1 MAKKIKFNKING
13 NDTIANSITTLNQNF
28 ELLEDTLETQISK
41 GVSSLQVEDVEWNTS
56 GANGPTSQIKL
67 SNGTTAEIKPIPSA
81 DESQSGVVTT
91 GEQTI
96 AGVKTFKNGII
107 TDTITDK
114 KHHNIVVADGN
125 AVYVGGNGG
134 IKLIYDNNGNLSGVE
149 YGFLKG
155 VDLSQIVSQGNDSVR
170 ALEELR
176 NYLEGVRNEF
186 NAKFE
191 EQESDINAVAASIA
205 ELNFDDLINQNDGM
219 VENYFGQPSEMQ
231 ELYNEWIGVFEDH
244 VGDTFTDIVNKRCY
258 KFVKSGDSYEWK
270 LLDESEYS
278 AVVKALLNSL
288 DAKSVAD
295 GKCTTFYQDNIPAPC
310 YVGDIWV
317 VKKSFYMNGNNQ
329 VDYVE
334 GVTTVPNGTVVYYAN
349 NMLFCIKDNDTNV
362 PDITD
367 WAKDLSTWS
376 EIQFQKNVETKFDAT
391 DKALSNAQ
399 SAINDINDDNIFS
412 VFEKRDFLNNTW
424 YAIAGSYTFNSGVD
438 IEYYSNGRPKTNPT
452 EGFLGTSTSGS
463 FWDAVENCIGDNESI
478 DVYNKI
484 LGELISAFKELAN
497 FCSLNGLFNDSI
509 ESSTFETT
517 RTSSVL
523 PNGSNIGAIAKQEL
537 ADLLYNY
544 YREEEE
550 CRKSA
555 YINAATS
562 TIDDLVNQT
571 DRAIQNWYLQSIPTR
586 QEQLPWRK
594 EGESES
600 DYGANDELHISD
612 TAVDLSSTLSQYVY
626 KFSKYT
632 NENEVGDVDK
642 KILNTSFYWKNIK
655 KSDISTIID
664 ELGIDESLAG
674 IDGSINVFNTTPTN
688 YSYGDIWFFNG
699 FSQDDPNHSHL
710 TNAEKEK
717 FVEGCIYYCSNTALD
732 GIVND
737 EENHNGIRESLV
749 VSDWADGYAK
759 GKEFI
764 TRFANMASDSCL
776 TPIEKNQL
784 VRTFYEIS
792 GTNLYGND
800 NDANDDIIK
809 DIFNDDNSNDGS
821 LRFVINDA
829 VNTLLGTPITNYND
843 LTSFINGE
851 CSETEYDTL
860 VELVENLISKF
871 KDIKTALI
879 SCGCLEKDTD
889 TDLTQVTFS
898 GFENS
903 IKYNGAWDSSVH
915 ITMLS
920 DVFATYYMEED
931 NLKTFVQQLKVD
943 DLENR
948 LSAEITSIRD
958 VSVGAANAAKAA
970 NEAITAINSDL
981 IFSISEKSSFL
992 NNTWRKIAGS
1002 AVFNPN
1008 LETIDGNGH
1017 PVSNYLGTGS
1027 NGSFW
1032 ILVKDLDL
1040 RLSSNSNIVNKF
1052 KRLGTICNHFGLFN
1066 AQLQNSNFGTGVGDD
1081 YNANDLYDA
1090 LFEYYNEEELMRKNV
1105 YAASVNETLDA
1116 LKNQI
1121 DGKIS
1126 TFYGE
1131 GLPPSTQQGLSAYWE
1146 DANENHI
1153 NDEYKDIRSI
1163 DNGGGKTYIFV
1174 VKTSETTITESDV
1187 EIDGINYYWK
1197 GIDSSNISNIISQLE
1212 EAYNN
1217 ALAEA
1222 DGAIQIFGEADLPD
1236 EYNYGD
1242 IWFFGGIDKI
1252 QDSNKGNYDLSSF
1265 VAGNIYYCEGV
1276 YEGSEKGFTTFNP
1289 IHWKVGSNAGDT
1301 TQRFAHM
1308 TSDDWLSVSEKQQLC
1323 DEWYKIT
1330 GIQFSNGYNENNLI
1344 QKIESTQPNTGS
1356 YYTLVKKYKDNLPN
1370 TDDDTPGGGDTPTPG
1385 GDTPDVPTYDE
1396 ENCLTNTKYFYLS
1409 NTEYKGTPTITQNES
1424 KTTLSFGDENTYIVG
1439 YKIAGGDT
1447 VKSEDCK
1454 TEITFE
1460 KDTPSIESVYIL
1472 SVYSYIEDNLIYPDL
1487 NIKYAD
1493 DKIIITTID
1502 GNYKTIKGYSTNK
1515 TSAEDINGESIECS
1529 TEGLEYINLYF
1540 ESTGAISPFNG
1551 TTYFIGGSSIDSKK
1565 FKIENNKL
1573 TIPDEENMFI
1583 VAYTMGGKYIKP
1595 DEGCKS
1601 ITISESD
1608 KQIESVYLFNLV
1620 KDESITVSTI
1630 SSSIIDDKI
1639 TIIIKIEKGE
1649 IGGCEITGLEKD
1661 KDYSLTIENRMIN
1674 ITLKTSSLT
1683 KLNTINITSST
1694 PSFSGSLDIEETKE
1708 NLDNALK
1715 NLFKILL
1722 TCKCHIQ
1729 EDTDLSTVNW
1739 NSTPVSTTPTLLV
1752 NLFNRYYAEEKN
1764 LSVELTDLQI
1774 NNTLS
1779 DPITVEELANGI
1791 GGKGFVLTSLVEL
1804 EYNNEKIGG
1813 LDGVTEDGNG
1823 GVDNVGMWFGGT
1835 VENAKKTLN
1844 GTLNGESPV
1853 PVIITKNGI
1862 NSKIGPFKIGNST
1875 TNEHIYVGDNTSGKA
1890 TVIGKDYISMG
1901 ASYENSD
1908 TKSEASENAT
1918 IFLDKNGVG
1927 SRIGPLKI
1935 GSSIYIGD
1943 ENSGNVTV
1951 INNDYISMGATY
1963 TNSNTKVKAQ
1973 ENSMIYLDKDGE
1985 GSRIGPLKIK
1995 KDSNNKILTFGNTT
2009 QVYSFKNTN
2018 SYTASFGTRTGK
2030 IIDGHTFSN
2039 NELNKSI
2046 QYGTS
2051 IVDFDNITIINMD
2064 TNPGDETLL
2073 PDFDGLDKP

>member
-13 NDTIANSITTLNQNF
+13 NDTIANSIKTLNQNF

-41 GVSSLQVEDVEWNTS
+41 GVSSLQVDDVEWNTS
-56 GANGPTSQIKL
+56 GTNGPTSQIKL
-67 SNGTTAEIKPIPSA
+67 SNGAIAKIKPIPSA
-81 DESQSGVVTT
+81 DESQSGVVTI

-96 AGVKTFKNGII
+96 AGVKTFKNGIL
-107 TDTITDK
+107 TDIITDK
-114 KHHNIVVADGN
+114 KHHNIIVADGN
-125 AVYVGGNGG
+125 TVYVGGNGG

-155 VDLSQIVSQGNDSVR
+155 VDLSQIVTQGNDSAK
-170 ALEELR
+170 ALESLR
-176 NYLEGVRNEF
+176 NYLESVKSEF

-191 EQESDINAVAASIA
+191 EQESNINDIAESIA

-219 VENYFGQPSEMQ
+219 VENYFGQPSEME
-231 ELYNEWIGVFEDH
+231 ELYNEWIKDFENH

-258 KFVKSGDSYEWK
+258 KFVKNGNSYEWR
-270 LLDESEYS
+270 LLNESEYS
-278 AVVKALLNSL
+278 AVVKALLNSI

-295 GKCTTFYQDNIPAPC
+295 GKCTTFYQDNIPTPC

-317 VKKSFYMNGNNQ
+317 VKKSFYMNGDTQ

-334 GVTTVPNGTVVYYAN
+334 GVTTVPNGTVVYYEN
-349 NMLFCIKDNDTNV
+349 TMLFCIQDNDTNV

-376 EIQFQKNVETKFDAT
+376 EIQFQKNVETRFDAT
-391 DKALSNAQ
+391 EDALSNAQ
-399 SAINDINDDNIFS
+399 SAIDAINDDNIFS

-438 IEYYSNGRPKTNPT
+438 IEYYSNGRPKTNPK

-497 FCSLNGLFNDSI
+497 FCSLNGLFNDSM
-509 ESSTFETT
+509 ESSTFVTT
-517 RTSSVL
+517 RTSNVL

-571 DRAIQNWYLQSIPTR
+571 DRTIQNWYLQSIPTR

-632 NENEVGDVDK
+632 NENEVGDTDK

-655 KSDISTIID
+655 KSDASTIID
-664 ELGIDESLAG
+664 ELGIDETLAG

-699 FSQDDPNHSHL
+699 FSQDDPNHRHL

-737 EENHNGIRESLV
+737 KENHNGIRESLV
-749 VSDWADGYAK
+749 VSDWADGYEK
-759 GKEFI
+759 GKDFI
-764 TRFANMASDSCL
+764 TKFANMASDSCL

-800 NDANDDIIK
+800 NNPNDNIIE

-821 LRFVINDA
+821 FRFVISDA
-829 VNTLLGTPITNYND
+829 VDTLLGTPITNYND
-843 LTSFINGE
+843 LISFINGE
-851 CSETEYDTL
+851 DSESEYNTL
-860 VELVENLISKF
+860 VELINNLISKF

-889 TDLTQVTFS
+889 TDLTQITFS

-903 IKYNGAWDSSVH
+903 IKYNSVWNPSVH

-943 DLENR
+943 DLENK
-948 LSAEITSIRD
+948 LSTEITSIRD
-958 VSVGAANAAKAA
+958 VSEGAANAANAA

-1002 AVFNPN
+1002 TKFNPN

-1066 AQLQNSNFGTGVGDD
+1066 TQLQNSNFGTGVGDD

-1090 LFEYYNEEELMRKNV
+1090 LFEYYNEEELIRKNV
-1105 YAASVNETLDA
+1105 YTASVNETLDA
-1116 LKNQI
+1116 LRNQI

-1153 NDEYKDIRSI
+1153 NDEYKDIRST

-1174 VKTSETTITESDV
+1174 AKTSETIITESDV

-1217 ALAEA
+1217 VLAEM
-1222 DGAIQIFGEADLPD
+1222 DGVIQIFGEADLPD

-1252 QDSNKGNYDLSSF
+1252 QHPNKNDYDLSSF
-1265 VAGNIYYCEGV
+1265 VVGNIYYCEGV
-1276 YEGSEKGFTTFNP
+1276 YGGSEKGFTTFNP

-1301 TQRFAHM
+1301 TQKFAHM
-1308 TSDDWLSVSEKQQLC
+1308 TSDDWLSVTEKQQLL
-1323 DEWYKIT
+1323 DDWYEIT
-1330 GIQFSNGYNENNLI
+1330 GVNLSEVTNVNTLIQTINAKQNNRSSYSTTIQKYNEI
-1344 QKIESTQPNTGS
+1344 IEEYNSHIDNGGDVGGGNTSGGD
-1356 YYTLVKKYKDNLPN
+1356 V
-1370 TDDDTPGGGDTPTPG
+1370 GGGDVSVEPAEPTSIIFENTSYFNG
-1385 GDTPDVPTYDE
+1385 TKDVTEDVTKTVKPSIIIE
-1396 ENCLTNTKYFYLS
+1396 ENTVKLDF
-1409 NTEYKGTPTITQNES
+1409 S
-1424 KTTLSFGDENTYIVG
+1424 KSDY
-1439 YKIAGGDT
+1439 YIAGYYLDG
-1447 VKSEDCK
+1447 
-1454 TEITFE
+1454 IE
-1460 KDTPSIESVYIL
+1460 KM
-1472 SVYSYIEDNLIYPDL
+1472 IYPD
-1487 NIKYAD
+1487 
-1493 DKIIITTID
+1493 IT
-1502 GNYKTIKGYSTNK
+1502 
-1515 TSAEDINGESIECS
+1515 DIN
-1529 TEGLEYINLYF
+1529 
-1540 ESTGAISPFNG
+1540 
-1551 TTYFIGGSSIDSKK
+1551 
-1565 FKIENNKL
+1565 
-1573 TIPDEENMFI
+1573 
-1583 VAYTMGGKYIKP
+1583 
-1595 DEGCKS
+1595 CKS
-1601 ITISESD
+1601 ITLNKDSGKVSSVYIFKITTFDNKTQKKINVDISIESTSYTSD
-1608 KQIESVYLFNLV
+1608 KNGVKITLLQDKYKQIEQYIPVYTEVGKENVV
-1620 KDESITVSTI
+1620 KNVEFEYDFSNGIPSE
-1630 SSSIIDDKI
+1630 
-1639 TIIIKIEKGE
+1639 IKIYLSTGE
-1649 IGGCEITGLEKD
+1649 S
-1661 KDYSLTIENRMIN
+1661 YS
-1674 ITLKTSSLT
+1674 S
-1683 KLNTINITSST
+1683 
-1694 PSFSGSLDIEETKE
+1694 DIETTKTNLE
-1708 NLDNALK
+1708 NSLK
-1715 NLFKILL
+1715 DIYEILVACGCRESVL
-1722 TCKCHIQ
+1722 S
-1729 EDTDLSTVNW
+1729 DSDLRELNIPSGLSQNYGTGKF
-1739 NSTPVSTTPTLLV
+1739 SSKPTILSDV
-1752 NLFNRYYAEEKN
+1752 FNRYYAEEKN
-1764 LSVELTDLQI
+1764 LIVELTDLQVV
-1774 NNTLS
+1774 NTVTT
-1779 DPITVEELANGI
+1779 DPITVKELAEGV
-1791 GGKGFVLTSLVEL
+1791 GGRGFVLSSLIQL
-1804 EYNNEKIGG
+1804 EYNNTVIGG

-1823 GVDNVGMWFGGT
+1823 GFDNVGMWFGGT

-1844 GTLNGESPV
+1844 GTLNDESPV

-1875 TNEHIYVGDNTSGKA
+1875 TNEHIYIGDNTTGNT

-1901 ASYENSD
+1901 ASYVNSD
-1908 TKSEASENAT
+1908 TKSVASENAT
-1918 IFLDKNGVG
+1918 IFLDINGEG
-1927 SRIGPLKI
+1927 SKIGPLKI
-1935 GSSIYIGD
+1935 GSTIYIGNED
-1943 ENSGNVTV
+1943 SGNVTV
-1951 INNDYISMGATY
+1951 IHNDYISMGATY
-1963 TNSNTKVKAQ
+1963 VNSNTKENAQ
-1973 ENSMIYLDKDGE
+1973 QNSMIYLDKDGE

-2018 SYTASFGTRTGK
+2018 DYTVSLGTRTEK
-2030 IIDGHTFSN
+2030 TIDGYTFSN
-2039 NELNKSI
+2039 NELNKAI
-2046 QYGTS
+2046 QYGTT
-2051 IVDFDNITIINMD
+2051 IEDFKNIPVAPKDNFDHEM
-2064 TNPGDETLL
+2064 L
-2073 PDFDGLDKP
+2073 PSMPRP

>member
-28 ELLEDTLETQISK
+28 ELLEDTLETQISN
-41 GVSSLQVEDVEWNTS
+41 GVNSLQVDDVEWNTS
-56 GANGPTSQIKL
+56 GTNGPTSQIKL
-67 SNGTTAEIKPIPSA
+67 SNGAIAKIKPIPSA
-81 DESQSGVVTT
+81 DESQSGVVTI

-96 AGVKTFKNGII
+96 AGVKTFKNGIL
-107 TDTITDK
+107 TDIITDK
-114 KHHNIVVADGN
+114 KHHNIIVADGN
-125 AVYVGGNGG
+125 TVYVGGNGG

-155 VDLSQIVSQGNDSVR
+155 VDLSQIVTQGNDSAK
-170 ALEELR
+170 ALESLR
-176 NYLEGVRNEF
+176 NYLESVKSEF

-191 EQESDINAVAASIA
+191 EQESDINAVIASIA

-219 VENYFGQPSEMQ
+219 VENYFGQPSEME
-231 ELYNEWIGVFEDH
+231 ELYNEWIKDFENH
-244 VGDTFTDIVNKRCY
+244 VGDTFTDIVNKKCY
-258 KFVKSGDSYEWK
+258 KFVKNGNSYEWR

-278 AVVKALLNSL
+278 AVVKALLNSI

-295 GKCTTFYQDNIPAPC
+295 GKCTTFYQDNIPTPC

-317 VKKSFYMNGNNQ
+317 VKKSFYMNGNTQ

-349 NMLFCIKDNDTNV
+349 NMLLCIKDNDTNV

-376 EIQFQKNVETKFDAT
+376 EIQFQKNVETRFDAT
-391 DKALSNAQ
+391 DMALSNAQ
-399 SAINDINDDNIFS
+399 STIDAINDDNIFS

-424 YAIAGSYTFNSGVD
+424 YAISGSYTFNSSDD
-438 IEYYSNGRPKTNPT
+438 IQYYPDGRPKTNPT

-463 FWDAVENCIGDNESI
+463 FWDAVKNCIGDNENI

-497 FCSLNGLFNDSI
+497 FCSSNGLFNDSM
-509 ESSTFETT
+509 ESSTFVTT

-562 TIDDLVNQT
+562 TLDDLINQT
-571 DRAIQNWYLQSIPTR
+571 DRTIQNWYLQTIPTK
-586 QEQLPWRK
+586 QEQLPWRRD
-594 EGESES
+594 GESES
-600 DYGANDELHISD
+600 DYGVNDELHIGD

-632 NENEVGDVDK
+632 NENEVIDVDK

-655 KSDISTIID
+655 KSDTSAIID
-664 ELGIDESLAG
+664 ELGIDETLAG

-699 FSQDDPNHSHL
+699 FSQDDQNHKHL
-710 TNAEKEK
+710 TDVQKEK
-717 FVEGCIYYCSNTALD
+717 FVEGCIYYCSNTELD

-737 EENHNGIRESLV
+737 EKKHNGIRESLV

-759 GKEFI
+759 GKDFI
-764 TRFANMASDSCL
+764 TKFANMISDSCL

-800 NDANDDIIK
+800 DNSNDNIIE
-809 DIFNDDNSNDGS
+809 DIFNDDNSNNGS
-821 LRFVINDA
+821 FRFVISDA
-829 VNTLLGTPITNYND
+829 VDTLLGTPITNYND

-851 CSETEYDTL
+851 SSETEYDTL
-860 VELVENLISKF
+860 VELVKNIISKF

-889 TDLTQVTFS
+889 TDLTQIIFS

-903 IKYNGAWDSSVH
+903 IKYNGTWNSSVH

-943 DLENR
+943 DLEDK
-948 LSAEITSIRD
+948 LSEEINSIRD
-958 VSVGAANAAKAA
+958 VSVGAVNAANAA
-970 NEAITAINSDL
+970 NEAIKAINSDS

-1002 AVFNPN
+1002 VKFNPEN
-1008 LETIDGNGH
+1008 DTIDGNGH

-1040 RLSSNSNIVNKF
+1040 RIDSNSNIVKKF
-1052 KRLGTICNHFGLFN
+1052 IKLGEICNHFGLFN
-1066 AQLQNSNFGTGVGDD
+1066 TQLQNSNFGTGVDDD

-1090 LFEYYNEEELMRKNV
+1090 LFEYYNEEELIRKNV
-1105 YAASVNETLDA
+1105 YTASVNETLDA
-1116 LKNQI
+1116 LRNQI
-1121 DGKIS
+1121 DGKVS

-1153 NDEYKDIRSI
+1153 NDEYKDIRST

-1187 EIDGINYYWK
+1187 EINGINYYWK
-1197 GIDSSNISNIISQLE
+1197 GVDSSNISNIISQLE

-1217 ALAEA
+1217 ALAEM
-1222 DGAIQIFGEADLPD
+1222 DGVIQIFGEADLPD

-1252 QDSNKGNYDLSSF
+1252 QVTNIGDYDLSKF

-1276 YEGSEKGFTTFNP
+1276 YEGDEKGFTTFNSE
-1289 IHWKVGSNAGDT
+1289 HWIVGSNAGDT
-1301 TQRFAHM
+1301 TQKFAHM
-1308 TSDDWLSVSEKQQLC
+1308 TSDDWLSVTEKQQLL
-1323 DEWYKIT
+1323 DDWYEIT
-1330 GIQFSNGYNENNLI
+1330 GVNLSEVTSINTLIQTINAKQNNRSSYSTTIQKYNEI
-1344 QKIESTQPNTGS
+1344 IEEYNSHTNDGGNT
-1356 YYTLVKKYKDNLPN
+1356 
-1370 TDDDTPGGGDTPTPG
+1370 GGGDVSAEPEEPTE
-1385 GDTPDVPTYDE
+1385 PTEHIFEY
-1396 ENCLTNTKYFYLS
+1396 TKYINGTEDVTKTVKPS
-1409 NTEYKGTPTITQNES
+1409 ITIDDNTVKLDFS
-1424 KTTLSFGDENTYIVG
+1424 KSDY
-1439 YKIAGGDT
+1439 YIAGYYLDGD
-1447 VKSEDCK
+1447 KK
-1454 TEITFE
+1454 T
-1460 KDTPSIESVYIL
+1460 
-1472 SVYSYIEDNLIYPDL
+1472 IYP
-1487 NIKYAD
+1487 AD
-1493 DKIIITTID
+1493 VD
-1502 GNYKTIKGYSTNK
+1502 TN
-1515 TSAEDINGESIECS
+1515 
-1529 TEGLEYINLYF
+1529 
-1540 ESTGAISPFNG
+1540 
-1551 TTYFIGGSSIDSKK
+1551 
-1565 FKIENNKL
+1565 
-1573 TIPDEENMFI
+1573 
-1583 VAYTMGGKYIKP
+1583 
-1595 DEGCKS
+1595 CKS
-1601 ITISESD
+1601 ITLKKDSEKVSYVYIFKITTFDFNTNEKINVDIS
-1608 KQIESVYLFNLV
+1608 IESTSNISDENGVKVILLNDDGYSLINQYIPFYKNDGKENNVNDVEFAYIFNG
-1620 KDESITVSTI
+1620 EIPSE
-1630 SSSIIDDKI
+1630 
-1639 TIIIKIEKGE
+1639 IKIYLS
-1649 IGGCEITGLEKD
+1649 TGKS
-1661 KDYSLTIENRMIN
+1661 YS
-1674 ITLKTSSLT
+1674 S
-1683 KLNTINITSST
+1683 
-1694 PSFSGSLDIEETKE
+1694 DIETTKTNLE
-1708 NLDNALK
+1708 NSLK
-1715 NLFKILL
+1715 DIYRILVACG
-1722 TCKCHIQ
+1722 CKESVLSDSDLRELNIPS
-1729 EDTDLSTVNW
+1729 DLSQNYG
-1739 NSTPVSTTPTLLV
+1739 SGKFSSKPTILSDV
-1752 NLFNRYYAEEKN
+1752 FNRYYAEEKN
-1764 LSVELTDLQI
+1764 LIVELTDLQVV
-1774 NNTLS
+1774 NTVTT
-1779 DPITVEELANGI
+1779 DPITVKELAEGV
-1791 GGKGFVLTSLVEL
+1791 GGRGFVLSSLIQL
-1804 EYNNEKIGG
+1804 EYNNTVVGG

-1823 GVDNVGMWFGGT
+1823 GFDNVGMWFGGT

-1875 TNEHIYVGDNTSGKA
+1875 TNEHIYIGDNTNGNT

-1901 ASYENSD
+1901 ASYVNSD
-1908 TKSEASENAT
+1908 TKSVASENAT
-1918 IFLDKNGVG
+1918 IFLDRNGEG
-1927 SRIGPLKI
+1927 SKIGPLKI
-1935 GSSIYIGD
+1935 GSTIYIGN

-1951 INNDYISMGATY
+1951 IHNDYISMGATY
-1963 TNSNTKVKAQ
+1963 TNSNTKENAQ
-1973 ENSMIYLDKDGE
+1973 QNSMIYLDKDGE

-2018 SYTASFGTRTGK
+2018 DYRAILDTREGTT
-2030 IIDGHTFSN
+2030 IDGHTFSDD
-2039 NELNKSI
+2039 ELNKEI
-2046 QYGTS
+2046 HYGTD
-2051 IVDFDNITIINMD
+2051 IVDFKNMPV
-2064 TNPGDETLL
+2064 TQTKPNYEML
-2073 PDFDGLDKP
+2073 PSIGKDDFGILP